1 MRKFVLGALS
11 FAAMAFASP
20 ASAAIY
26 LFELL
31 GDHEASFLLD
41 SSPSPLPGD
50 VFDGSF
56 GLRDVAAELEGSP
69 VQLFGLVFYASSG
82 EGGFDLYLPTGDVA
96 ELAGPQLYTGDDS
109 ADIPARDIRAR
120 PARQRR
126 HPPAHHLGHGRRPRA
141 GRMGVDD
148 RRLRS
153 RRVRGPATARAL
165 DLRGADLAC
174 GRLI

>member
-109 ADIPARDIRAR
+109 APTFLLGTFELVQRGNDAIHQLTISDTAAVPEPAAWVLMIGGFGLAGSVVRRRRERLTCEAR
-120 PARQRR
+120 T
-126 HPPAHHLGHGRRPRA
+126 PPAA
-141 GRMGVDD
+141 G
-148 RRLRS
+148 
-153 RRVRGPATARAL
+153 
-165 DLRGADLAC
+165 
-174 GRLI
+174 